1 MNHGIKTMLFPVK
14 DAARAKSLFTKLLGV
29 EPHADA
35 PYYVGFQVGGQ
46 EIGLLPS
53 GHATGMTAPVGYF
66 QVDDINKTLDIL
78 VQEGAQIQQPAKDV
92 GRGMLVASVKDADG
106 NVIGLLQNP

>member
-1 MNHGIKTMLFPVK
+1 
-14 DAARAKSLFTKLLGV
+14 
-29 EPHADA
+29 
-35 PYYVGFQVGGQ
+35 
-46 EIGLLPS
+46 
-53 GHATGMTAPVGYF
+53 MTAPVGYF
-66 QVDDINKTLDIL
+66 QVDDINKTLDTL